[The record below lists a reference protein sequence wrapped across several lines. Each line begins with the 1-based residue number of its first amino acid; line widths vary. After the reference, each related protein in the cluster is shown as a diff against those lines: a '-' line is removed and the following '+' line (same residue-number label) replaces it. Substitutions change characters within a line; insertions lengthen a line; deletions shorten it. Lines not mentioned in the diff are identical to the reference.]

1 MYGTTSATRSSQV
14 FNLFRLGGLQQ
25 IAEDS
30 TLESVTKELTM
41 YLVPQFRLFNPEG
54 IVATTGYS
62 NVAEITRG
70 KLIYISGQVA
80 RDVSGELVG
89 EEDFRAQVEQVF
101 QNVNVA
107 VEAAGGTFANIV
119 KLNYY
124 CADSVEPSHYPIVKE
139 IRDRFVDID
148 RPPVS
153 TFVVVR
159 RLIRPEW
166 LIEVEAVAVVPGSS
180 RLSPKSGNGRFTV
193 SSPDKQQAPS

>member
-1 MYGTTSATRSSQV
+1 
-14 FNLFRLGGLQQ
+14 LFLQ
-25 IAEDS
+25 
-30 TLESVTKELTM
+30 SVKKELAM
-41 YLVPQFRLFNPEG
+41 YLIPQFRLFNPEG

-80 RDVSGELVG
+80 RAVTGELVG

-101 QNVNVA
+101 QNVNTA
-107 VEAAGGTFANIV
+107 VEAAGGTFAHIV

-124 CADSVEPSHYPIVKE
+124 CVDSVEPWHYPFVKE
-139 IRDRFVDID
+139 VRDRYVDIES
-148 RPPVS
+148 PPVS

-166 LIEVEAVAVVPGSS
+166 LIEVEAIAVVPGSN
-180 RLSPKSGNGRFTV
+180 RLFPKSANGHADKL
-193 SSPDKQQAPS
+193 SSDKPPGSG

>member
-1 MYGTTSATRSSQV
+1 
-14 FNLFRLGGLQQ
+14 
-25 IAEDS
+25 
-30 TLESVTKELTM
+30 M

-54 IVATTGYS
+54 IVATVGYS

-80 RDVSGELVG
+80 RDVSGELIG

-101 QNVNVA
+101 QNVNTA
-107 VEAAGGTFANIV
+107 VEAAGGTFYNIV

-124 CADSVEPSHYPIVKE
+124 CVDSVEPWHYPFVKE
-139 IRDRFVDID
+139 VRDRYVDID
-148 RPPVS
+148 NPPVS

-166 LIEVEAVAVVPGSS
+166 LIEVEAIAVVPGSN
-180 RLSPKSGNGRFTV
+180 RLFPKQSNGHTGKP
-193 SSPDKQQAPS
+193 SSNTRSEPG

>member
-1 MYGTTSATRSSQV
+1 VHGTSGTTGSAG
-14 FNLFRLGGLQQ
+14 FNILRLGGTRQV
-25 IAEDS
+25 AGDS
-30 TLESVTKELTM
+30 ILESVTKELTM
-41 YLVPQFRLFNPEG
+41 YLVPQFKLFNPDG
-54 IVATTGYS
+54 IIATTGYS

-101 QNVNVA
+101 QNVNTA
-107 VEAAGGTFANIV
+107 VEAAGGHFANIV

-124 CADSVEPSHYPIVKE
+124 CVDSVEPSHYPIVKE
-139 IRDRFVDID
+139 IRDRFVDTEN
-148 RPPVS
+148 PPVS

-159 RLIRPEW
+159 RLVRPEW

-180 RLSPKSGNGRFTV
+180 RLSPKSANGKAAN
-193 SSPDKQQAPS
+193 SSSDKQPAPS

>member
-1 MYGTTSATRSSQV
+1 LQDDW
-14 FNLFRLGGLQQ
+14 NLRR
-25 IAEDS
+25 A
-30 TLESVTKELTM
+30 TKELAM

-54 IVATTGYS
+54 IVATEGYS

-89 EEDFRAQVEQVF
+89 EEDFRAQVEQIF
-101 QNVNVA
+101 RNVNTA
-107 VEAAGGTFANIV
+107 VEAAGGTFAHIV

-124 CADSVEPSHYPIVKE
+124 CVESVEPWHYPFVKE
-139 IRDRFVDID
+139 VRDRYVDIEN
-148 RPPVS
+148 PPVS
-153 TFVVVR
+153 TFVVVK

-180 RLSPKSGNGRFTV
+180 RLFPRSSNGDTDKV
-193 SSPDKQQAPS
+193 SSKKEPGPG

>member
-1 MYGTTSATRSSQV
+1 MQDDV
-14 FNLFRLGGLQQ
+14 HLQ
-25 IAEDS
+25 
-30 TLESVTKELTM
+30 SVIKELAM
-41 YLVPQFRLFNPEG
+41 YLIPQFRLFNPEG
-54 IVATTGYS
+54 IVATAGYS

-101 QNVNVA
+101 QNVNAA

-124 CADSVEPSHYPIVKE
+124 CVDSVEPWHYPFVKE
-139 IRDRFVDID
+139 VRDRYVDIEE
-148 RPPVS
+148 PPVS

-166 LIEVEAVAVVPGSS
+166 LIEVEAVAVVPGPS
-180 RLSPKSGNGRFTV
+180 RLFRSSTNGYKSK
-193 SSPDKQQAPS
+193 SSSSEEPEAA